1 MLDSFFASL
10 ASDVD
15 GTSLCALGHVRGV
28 SERAFAKA
36 RSHLDWN
43 ALHGLNARLLASADA
58 LVPRW
63 RGRRVVAADASVLM
77 PAVRACHRVRVA
89 SADQRLFALYLPGA
103 ELCLH
108 ARVHGAQVPERQM
121 LFEALESLGSGDVVV
136 LDRGYPASWLVAHL
150 VERGIGFCMRCDKA
164 NGWVAM
170 REFLQSHQDEAIVQ
184 LRAPSAQDAKD
195 YECSGAAPWVRLVRC
210 ISSTG
215 QVRVMATNLPAQDFP
230 AAVFGDLYHQRW
242 RIEEAFKR
250 LKHRLK
256 LECVSGLTQ
265 QALLVDVA
273 AKVLADNLAALVCMA
288 VQTNHQ
294 LQSEDRVCNR
304 AYAAVVMQ
312 RWLPGVLVL
321 MQGLQSLQERIAHAI
336 GLLGKNLVRRVA
348 GRSQPRPVRHVKPH
362 PHMAYKG

>member
-1 MLDSFFASL
+1 MRVCSPGLMPGCPA
-10 ASDVD
+10 
-15 GTSLCALGHVRGV
+15 GTGGV
-28 SERAFAKA
+28 
-36 RSHLDWN
+36 WW
-43 ALHGLNARLLASADA
+43 
-58 LVPRW
+58 PP
-63 RGRRVVAADASVLM
+63 LM
-77 PAVRACHRVRVA
+77 PAVRACHRSRVA
-89 SADQRLFALYLPGA
+89 SQDQRLFALYLPGV

-108 ARVHGAQVPERQM
+108 ARVYGAQVPERQM
-121 LFEALESLGSGDVVV
+121 LFESLEQLGPEDVLV

-170 REFLQSHQDEAIVQ
+170 REFLQSQQHEAIVQ

-210 ISSTG
+210 ISSAG
-215 QVRVMATNLPAQDFP
+215 QVRVMVTNLPAQDFP
-230 AAVFGDLYHQRW
+230 ASVFGDLYHRRW

-273 AKVLADNLAALVCMA
+273 TKVLADNLAALVCMA
-288 VQTNHQ
+288 AQTDRN
-294 LQSEDRVCNR
+294 LQPEDRVCNR

-312 RWLPGVLVL
+312 RWLPRALLVL
-321 MQGLQSLQERIAHAI
+321 RGGLK
-336 GLLGKNLVRRVA
+336 GLLESIASAIALLAKNLVRRVA
-348 GRSQPRPVRHVKPH
+348 GRSQPRPARHVKPH
-362 PHMAYKG
+362 GSSSFRVEFDSENPS